1 MPEAPVKVLADTS
14 FFIRLLKENDPLH
27 SNAKGYFK
35 YLRDHSGIILCSTI
49 AMAEYCVKGQ
59 VEELPLKAVQVV
71 PFNATH
77 AIRAGEFARMSF
89 AARVRVDERVI
100 IPNDCKLLAQ
110 ADVEQV
116 GYYLTSDSRSRT
128 IFEVLR
134 TGLGLSFQFIDIR
147 DAVNETFG
155 ILDFPEE

>member
-1 MPEAPVKVLADTS
+1 MLDD
-14 FFIRLLKENDPLH
+14 RN
-27 SNAKGYFK
+27 G
-35 YLRDHSGIILCSTI
+35 
-49 AMAEYCVKGQ
+49 EYCVKGQ
-59 VEELPLKAVQVV
+59 VEELPLKVIQIV

-77 AIRAGEFARMSF
+77 AIRAGEFARIAF
-89 AARVRVDERVI
+89 DARVRVDERVI

-110 ADVEQV
+110 ADIEQV
-116 GYYLTSDSRSRT
+116 GYYLTSDARSRT

-147 DAVNETFG
+147 EPVNETFG